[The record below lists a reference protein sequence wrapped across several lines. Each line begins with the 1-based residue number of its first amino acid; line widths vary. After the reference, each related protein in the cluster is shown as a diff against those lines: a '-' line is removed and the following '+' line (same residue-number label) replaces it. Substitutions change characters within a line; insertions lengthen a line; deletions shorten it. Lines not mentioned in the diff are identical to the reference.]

1 MISEPRSQ
9 ESLQLLLI
17 LLQPYH
23 YINRSEFLR
32 EATAWKVKTLAT
44 VDNSAGLLSDPIL
57 DPKVVVLV
65 VGMMVVVK
73 VTVVT
78 GLVVMVVVKVLAGS
92 HGRNDGGG
100 DGGHGGGIT
109 PLDLLSH
116 RKKTKL
122 CFTCIFV

>member
-1 MISEPRSQ
+1 M
-9 ESLQLLLI
+9 
-17 LLQPYH
+17 QPYH
-23 YINRSEFLR
+23 YINRSEFLER
-32 EATAWKVKTLAT
+32 PQHGKSRPWPP
-44 VDNSAGLLSDPIL
+44 DNSAGLLSDPIL

-100 DGGHGGGIT
+100 
-109 PLDLLSH
+109 
-116 RKKTKL
+116 
-122 CFTCIFV
+122 